1 MIKLDMSSD
10 RFTFLLEKAENFR
23 AFVLGQNPDAEVL
36 EQLNGF
42 QKDLLFPTLTGVLLP
57 AVQSRGFDALVDE
70 LMTHLTPTDPIAVRA
85 KVRRY
90 FDCFYETLTQ

>member
-1 MIKLDMSSD
+1 MSSD

-23 AFVLGQNPDAEVL
+23 AFVLGQSPDAEVVQ
-36 EQLNGF
+36 QLTGF
-42 QKDLLFPTLTGVLLP
+42 QKELLFPTLTGMLLP
-57 AVQSRGFDALVDE
+57 AIQAKGIDSLVDE
-70 LMTHLTPTDPIAVRA
+70 LMSHLSPTDPVAVRA

>member
-1 MIKLDMSSD
+1 MSSE

-23 AFVLGQNPDAEVL
+23 VFVLGQCPDAEVL

-57 AVQSRGFDALVDE
+57 AVQSRGIDSLVDE
-70 LMTHLTPTDPIAVRA
+70 LMMHLTPTDPAAVRA
-85 KVRRY
+85 KVKRY
-90 FDCFYETLTQ
+90 FECFHETLTQ